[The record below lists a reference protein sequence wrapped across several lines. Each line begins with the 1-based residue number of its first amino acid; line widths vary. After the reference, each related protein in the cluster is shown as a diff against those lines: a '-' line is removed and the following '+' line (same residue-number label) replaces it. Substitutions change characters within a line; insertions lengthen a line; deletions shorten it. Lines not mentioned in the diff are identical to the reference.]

1 MFDSAQIRVKA
12 GDGGDG
18 VVAFHR
24 EKFIPYGGPDG
35 GDGGNGGN
43 VIIRASDA
51 EDSLRKYRQKRLHH
65 AESGR
70 DGSGNK
76 KHGRVGKH
84 LVLAVPPGTLVTAL
98 EGDEKVLIADLE
110 KPDDEVAVVKGGR
123 GGWGNT
129 HFKSSTNQAPKIA
142 QRGETGEEK
151 TILLDMRLI
160 ADVGIIGYPNAGKST
175 LLAAASAA
183 KPKVADYPFTT
194 LEPVL
199 GVVEIG
205 MESFIMAEI
214 PGLIAGAHLGRG
226 LGHDFLRHA
235 LRTKI
240 LLHLLSGT
248 AASPIDDMLK
258 VNEELALFDTVL
270 ARKPQIVVINKI
282 DLSEV
287 QERLDGIKS
296 ELAAAGIK
304 AWDVSAATR
313 QGVPGLMKEAM
324 KVLKAEAAEEKAAAF
339 SQPMKVF
346 RPQPKEPR
354 VKVSRVGDEFI
365 VAAPDLERI
374 KGGAGVSP
382 SELRWQLDY
391 QFKRL
396 GIDKALEKAG
406 VKTGDKVRCG
416 ELTWEWTSPG
426 REK

>member
-1 MFDSAQIRVKA
+1 MFDRAQIRVKA

-24 EKFIPYGGPDG
+24 EKYIPYGGPDG

-43 VIIRASDA
+43 VIIRASET
-51 EDSLRKYRQKRLHH
+51 EDSLRRYRQKRLNR

-70 DGSGNK
+70 AGSGDK
-76 KHGRVGKH
+76 KHGRDGEH
-84 LVLAVPPGTLVTAL
+84 LVLTVPPGTLVNAV
-98 EGDEKVLIADLE
+98 EGDVKVLIADLK
-110 KPDDEVAVVKGGR
+110 KPGEEVVVAKGGR
-123 GGWGNT
+123 GGYGNT

-142 QRGETGEEK
+142 QRGETREEK
-151 TILLDMRLI
+151 TIALDMRLI

-199 GVVEIG
+199 GVVEID

-240 LLHLLSGT
+240 LIHLLSGT
-248 AASPIDDMLK
+248 EASPIDDMLK
-258 VNEELALFDTVL
+258 VNEELALFDSAL
-270 ARKPQIVVINKI
+270 GSKPQIVVINKI
-282 DLSEV
+282 DLPEV
-287 QERLDGIKS
+287 EERLAGIKS
-296 ELAAAGIK
+296 ELAAANIK
-304 AWDVSAATR
+304 AYGISAATG

-324 KVLKAEAAEEKAAAF
+324 KVLEEKAPEEKVIAV
-339 SQPMKVF
+339 SQPLKVF
-346 RPQPKEPR
+346 RPQPREPR
-354 VKVSRVGDEFI
+354 VKVRRVGDEF
-365 VAAPDLERI
+365 VVSAPDIERI
-374 KGGAGVSP
+374 KGGADVSP
-382 SELRWQLDY
+382 TELRWQLNY

-416 ELTWEWTSPG
+416 ELTWEWTPPG

>member
-1 MFDSAQIRVKA
+1 MFDRAQIRVKA

-18 VVAFHR
+18 AVAFHR

-35 GDGGNGGN
+35 GDGGNGGD
-43 VIIRASDA
+43 VIIRASDN
-51 EDSLRKYRQKRLHH
+51 EDSLRKYRQNRLHR

-70 DGSGNK
+70 AGSGNN
-76 KHGRVGKH
+76 KHGKDGQH
-84 LVLAVPPGTLVTAL
+84 LMLTVPTGTIVTFF
-98 EGDEKVLIADLE
+98 EDNEKIFIADLGRPGE
-110 KPDDEVAVVKGGR
+110 EAVVAKGGR

-129 HFKSSTNQAPKIA
+129 HYKSSTNQAPKIA

-151 TILLDMRLI
+151 TVLLDMRLI
-160 ADVGIIGYPNAGKST
+160 ADAGIIGYPNAGKST

-205 MESFIMAEI
+205 IESFILAEI

-235 LRTKI
+235 MRTKI
-240 LLHLLSGT
+240 LIHLLNGT

-258 VNEELALFDTVL
+258 VNEELALYDTAL
-270 ARKPQIVVINKI
+270 ASKPQIVVINKI
-282 DLSEV
+282 DLPEV
-287 QERLDGIKS
+287 RERLAGIKS
-296 ELAAAGIK
+296 ELVGAGIK
-304 AWDVSAATR
+304 AYDISAATG
-313 QGVPGLMKEAM
+313 QGVDALMKEALEVLKVEAAGE
-324 KVLKAEAAEEKAAAF
+324 KVLTDKM
-339 SQPMKVF
+339 SIKVF
-346 RPQPKEPR
+346 KPQPREAR
-354 VKVSRVGDEFI
+354 VKVNRVGKEF
-365 VAAPDLERI
+365 VVSAPGLERI
-374 KGGAGVSP
+374 KGGPGVSP
-382 SELRWQLDY
+382 NELRWQLNY

-406 VKTGDKVRCG
+406 VKKGDKVRCG

-426 REK
+426 REE

>member
-1 MFDSAQIRVKA
+1 MFDRAQISVKA

-35 GDGGNGGN
+35 GDGGNGGG
-43 VIIRASDA
+43 VIIRASDN
-51 EDSLRKYRQKRLHH
+51 EDSLRKYRQNRLHRADSGRAGSGNNKH
-65 AESGR
+65 GR
-70 DGSGNK
+70 DGE
-76 KHGRVGKH
+76 H
-84 LVLAVPPGTLVTAL
+84 LVLTVPPGTLVTAVE
-98 EGDEKVLIADLE
+98 EGEKILIADLE
-110 KPDDEVAVVKGGR
+110 KAGDEAAVAKGGR

-142 QRGETGEEK
+142 QRGEAGEEK
-151 TILLDMRLI
+151 TIQLDLRLI

-235 LRTKI
+235 MRTKI
-240 LLHLLSGT
+240 LIHLLSGT
-248 AASPIDDMLK
+248 AASPIDDMLR
-258 VNEELALFDTVL
+258 VNEELALYDTAL
-270 ARKPQIVVINKI
+270 ASKPQIVAINKI
-282 DLSEV
+282 DLPEV
-287 QERLDGIKS
+287 QERLAGIKS
-296 ELAAAGIK
+296 ELGGAGIK
-304 AWDVSAATR
+304 AYEISATTG

-324 KVLKAEAAEEKAAAF
+324 IVLKAGADREKEVAD
-339 SQPMKVF
+339 QLPVKVF
-346 RPQPKEPR
+346 KPQPREAR
-354 VKVSRVGDEFI
+354 VKVSRKGDEFI
-365 VAAPDLERI
+365 VSSPDLERI
-374 KGGAGVSP
+374 KGGPGVSP
-382 SELRWQLDY
+382 TELRWQLNY

-416 ELTWEWTSPG
+416 ELTWEWTPPG
-426 REK
+426 RKK

>member
-1 MFDSAQIRVKA
+1 MFDRAQIRVKA

-35 GDGGNGGN
+35 GDGGNGGD
-43 VIIRASDA
+43 VIIRASET
-51 EDSLRKYRQKRLHH
+51 EDSLRRYRQKGLQRAENGH
-65 AESGR
+65 A
-70 DGSGNK
+70 GSGDK
-76 KHGRVGKH
+76 KHGKDGQH
-84 LVLAVPPGTLVTAL
+84 IVLAVPPGTLVNAVEDGET
-98 EGDEKVLIADLE
+98 VLIADLE
-110 KPDDEVAVVKGGR
+110 KPGDQVVVAKGGR
-123 GGWGNT
+123 GGWGNI

-151 TILLDMRLI
+151 AIMLDMRLI

-214 PGLIAGAHLGRG
+214 PGLIDGAHLGRG

-240 LLHLLSGT
+240 LIHLLSGT
-248 AASPIDDMLK
+248 APSPINDMLK
-258 VNEELALFDTVL
+258 VNEELALFNMAL
-270 ARKPQIVVINKI
+270 ASKPQIVVINKI
-282 DLSEV
+282 DLPEV

-304 AWDVSAATR
+304 AYGISAATG
-313 QGVPGLMKEAM
+313 QDVSGLMKEAM
-324 KVLKAEAAEEKAAAF
+324 KVLKTEAAEEKVVAV
-339 SQPMKVF
+339 SQPLKVF
-346 RPQPKEPR
+346 RPQPREPR

-365 VAAPDLERI
+365 VSAPDLERI
-374 KGGAGVSP
+374 KGGPSVSP
-382 SELRWQLDY
+382 TELRWQLNY
-391 QFKRL
+391 QFKKL

-406 VKTGDKVRCG
+406 AKTGDKVRCG
-416 ELTWEWTSPG
+416 ELTWEWSPPRSG
-426 REK
+426 K